1 MFTWF
6 LLGLYVASTR
16 PGDTWRWCI
25 WCVFG
30 FDLVCTWFLL
40 GCYSVCVWCLL
51 VFYLAFTDFAF
62 DVDNI
67 CFTWF
72 LHILGPLAL
81 VCTWFLIGEL
91 GVYLV
96 VTWFYLFL
104 HGVSVKSITL
114 FCLLRFWH
122 RESIFVVFY
131 VVVDLVLV
139 FTWLLHGFYMIFT
152 LCVFALSYVMIFCS
166 ACNWFLPGCYMVFT
180 WCLLFVRSTCCTR
193 CHCIWLFT
201 WLFLGLTLF
210 LAVVFLA

>member
-6 LLGLYVASTR
+6 LLGFYLVSTR

-25 WCVFG
+25 WYVFG
-30 FDLVCTWFLL
+30 FYLVFTWFLL
-40 GCYSVCVWCLL
+40 GCYLVCVWCLL

-81 VCTWFLIGEL
+81 VCNWCLIGEL

-96 VTWFYLFL
+96 VTWLLLVFL

-114 FCLLRFWH
+114 FCLLRFFDI
-122 RESIFVVFY
+122 EKIF
-131 VVVDLVLV
+131 
-139 FTWLLHGFYMIFT
+139 
-152 LCVFALSYVMIFCS
+152 
-166 ACNWFLPGCYMVFT
+166 
-180 WCLLFVRSTCCTR
+180 LLFICC
-193 CHCIWLFT
+193 CWFS
-201 WLFLGLTLF
+201 LGIYL
-210 LAVVFLA
+210 VVT